1 MLFLYFWTLS
11 MLKLPTE
18 CMLVSKEL
26 KVISHFISMF
36 RSYLHSYLFHRF
48 CSKLLHITCW
58 ARFHWV
64 SEQRQQLCGNAGRGG
79 KANLGSPP
87 QSLYALT
94 SFSSS
99 RNTAT
104 KAALYLSKNNRSN
117 FGKYTLSVR
126 NRLVHIKQ
134 KYCHF
139 GTVT

>member
-26 KVISHFISMF
+26 KVISHFVSFLSSLIFVSPFLLQTFTYNLLSTLPLSF
-36 RSYLHSYLFHRF
+36 RA
-48 CSKLLHITCW
+48 KTAAVWKCW
-58 ARFHWV
+58 KR
-64 SEQRQQLCGNAGRGG
+64 RKG
-79 KANLGSPP
+79 KPRVTP

-126 NRLVHIKQ
+126 NRLHIKQ